1 MGSPDMDM
9 AVATLS
15 STRAVLTTTDPMAT
29 TSTTPTARG
38 LLSLVMDMDIM
49 EALPATST
57 SPAPT
62 LTTELESPTPTENE
76 APNHTF
82 KNCQIEIVPSSTLLL
97 YFVKQNCI
105 K

>member
-1 MGSPDMDM
+1 MARGLLSPDMAM
-9 AVATLS
+9 AAATLL
-15 STRAVLTTTDPMAT
+15 STRAVLTTTDPTAT
-29 TSTTPTARG
+29 TSTTPMARG
-38 LLSLVMDMDIM
+38 LLSLVMDMGIT

-82 KNCQIEIVPSSTLLL
+82 KELSD
-97 YFVKQNCI
+97 
-105 K
+105 